1 MDFDALKFHKRFIWN
16 LLIPSFVL
24 GVITILPAQ
33 NILSIS
39 PGAGGAAIGSVRT
52 TQADAIALL
61 GNQAGAAFASD
72 AGWYVSAERR
82 FGLEELNYLSGAFLY
97 PTSLGSFGI
106 TILYHGFDAYNEQ
119 LIGLSYSRAL
129 AEELSISTQLDY
141 LNLRIPSYGH
151 RSAFTFEL
159 GLYSKIVDQLVLGFH
174 TFNPLKVEWTEGQL
188 LSSRFSL
195 GLAYQPFDELILYSE
210 IEKSSLYPA
219 NIKMGLSYLAT
230 SHLFL
235 RAGVQTE
242 LSIFSIGIG
251 YQFSNGLTIDFST
264 LSRQGLGLSPVF
276 GIGQN

>member
-1 MDFDALKFHKRFIWN
+1 MDINAIEFRFRFIWN
-16 LLIPSFVL
+16 LCIPC
-24 GVITILPAQ
+24 ILFGAGTTSSAQ

-39 PGAGGAAIGSVRT
+39 PGAGGAATGSIRT
-52 TQADAIALL
+52 TQVDATALL
-61 GNQAGAAFASD
+61 GNQAGGAFASG
-72 AGWYVSAERR
+72 AGWYISAERR
-82 FGLEELNYLSGAFLY
+82 YGLAELNYLSGAFLY

-106 TILYHGFDAYNEQ
+106 TVLYHGFDAYNEQ

-141 LNLRIPSYGH
+141 LNLRIPRYGH

-159 GLYSKIVDQLVLGFH
+159 GLYSRIADRLAFGFH
-174 TFNPLKVEWTEGQL
+174 AFNPLRVEWTEGQL
-188 LSSRFSL
+188 LSSRFAL

-210 IEKSSLYPA
+210 IEKSSIHPA
-219 NIKMGLSYLAT
+219 NFKIGFSYLAM
-230 SHLFL
+230 SRLFL
-235 RAGVQTE
+235 RAGVQTQ

-251 YQFSNGLTIDFST
+251 YQLPNGLAIDFSS